1 MGKIDID
8 VNELD
13 SSITEME
20 ALKESWLEKE
30 VNAPEVVGGGATVSQ
45 LEEIAKLYVGLH
57 IRMGGLH
64 SRTIT
69 FLKNTRENYEESDEA
84 VATKIKRE

>member
-30 VNAPEVVGGGATVSQ
+30 VNAPEVVGGGATVS
-45 LEEIAKLYVGLH
+45 
-57 IRMGGLH
+57 
-64 SRTIT
+64 
-69 FLKNTRENYEESDEA
+69 
-84 VATKIKRE
+84 